1 MSVTEAL
8 VREIRATEFP
18 DIPGGAAGR
27 IKRLIVDSVGNCF
40 MGYEVTGRSLCD
52 YAAELGGP
60 GEAMLVADGRMVPA
74 EIAAAVNAQVARD
87 TDFEETGPGLHAG
100 PAMVHTALAVGQ
112 RVGAS
117 GAEVVAAAALGYEIN
132 ARFHHARRDG
142 EIIRHHVPCV
152 TIVAAKLL
160 GLDEE
165 ALNRAI
171 GLAWELP
178 TSDILRSWPPPPKR
192 VSRLGIGNLWVCRLG
207 VQAALLARHGYG
219 GLPDELDY
227 QAADYDLGGLAEP
240 TGFWHT
246 ADELELKP
254 YPASRGCN
262 GALEL
267 VGRIVRRE
275 SISADEIEGITARL
289 PSIYLDAHQFE
300 PDPANYWEA
309 IYSTQWGITM
319 QAMQVPPGR
328 QWFTAERLAD
338 DPSRR
343 LCAKVEIVED
353 PEATR
358 ARDEKRRGAMANT
371 VEIQARGQ
379 VFTESILMRDV
390 PGSAGMP
397 MTEGVFRSKFLSL
410 AEPGLGSGRASELFD
425 TLSEIDA
432 LPDVTSL
439 APMMVPQLRS

>member
-1 MSVTEAL
+1 MTVTAAL
-8 VREIRATEFP
+8 VREVIDTSFREIPRAAVDRIR
-18 DIPGGAAGR
+18 
-27 IKRLIVDSVGNCF
+27 RLIVDSVANCF
-40 MGYEVTGRSLCD
+40 MGYEVTGRQLAA

-60 GEAMLVADGRMVPA
+60 EEAVLVADGRRVPA
-74 EIAAAVNAQVARD
+74 EVAAAVNAQVARD

-117 GAEVVAAAALGYEIN
+117 GADVVAAATIGYEVN

-142 EIIRHHVPCV
+142 DIIRHHATCV
-152 TIVAAKLL
+152 AIVAGKLL
-160 GLDEE
+160 GLGGE

-171 GLAWELP
+171 GFSWELP
-178 TSDILRSWPPPPKR
+178 TSDILRYWPPQAKR

-207 VQAALLARHGYG
+207 VQAALLASYGYG
-219 GLPDELDY
+219 GLPDELDF
-227 QAADYDLGGLAEP
+227 QDADYDLQGIAAP
-240 TGFWHT
+240 TGFAHT
-246 ADELELKP
+246 ANELELKP

-262 GALEL
+262 GALDL

-275 SISADEIEGITARL
+275 SLRIDEIERITARL

-300 PDPANYWEA
+300 PEPENYWEA
-309 IYSTQWGITM
+309 IYSTHWGITM

-328 QWFTAERLAD
+328 QWFTPERLGDAR
-338 DPSRR
+338 SRG

-358 ARDEKRRGAMANT
+358 ARDEKRRGEMANT
-371 VEIQARGQ
+371 VEIEARGQ

-390 PGSAGMP
+390 PGSARMP
-397 MTEGVFRSKFLSL
+397 MTEDVFRGKFLSL
-410 AEPGLGSGRASELFD
+410 AEPGIGSAQAATLYD
-425 TLSEIDA
+425 ALSEVEA
-432 LPDVTSL
+432 LPDVRSL
-439 APMMVPQLRS
+439 APIMAPPVRG

>member
-1 MSVTEAL
+1 MTVTAAL
-8 VREIRATEFP
+8 VREVVETSFRE
-18 DIPGGAAGR
+18 IPPAAADR

-40 MGYEVTGRSLCD
+40 MGYEVTGHRLCG

-60 GEAMLVADGRMVPA
+60 GEAVLVGDGRMVPA
-74 EIAAAVNAQVARD
+74 EMAAAVNAQVARD

-112 RVGAS
+112 RMGAS

-171 GLAWELP
+171 GLSWELP
-178 TSDILRSWPPPPKR
+178 TSDILRSWPPPAKR

-207 VQAALLARHGYG
+207 VQAALLARRGYG
-219 GLPDELDY
+219 GLPDELDF
-227 QAADYDLGGLAEP
+227 QAADYDLERLASP
-240 TGFWHT
+240 SGFVHT
-246 ADELELKP
+246 ANELELKP

-275 SISADEIEGITARL
+275 AISVHEIERITARL

-300 PDPANYWEA
+300 PDPQDYWEA

-319 QAMQVPPGR
+319 QAMRVPPGR
-328 QWFTAERLAD
+328 RWFTPERLGD
-338 DPSRR
+338 DRSRR

-358 ARDEKRRGAMANT
+358 ARNEKRRGEMANT
-371 VEIQARGQ
+371 VEIEARGQ

-390 PGSAGMP
+390 PGSAGVP
-397 MTEGVFRSKFLSL
+397 MTEDVFRSKFLSL
-410 AEPGLGSGRASELFD
+410 AEPGLGPGRAAALYD
-425 TLSEIDA
+425 ALSEVDA
-432 LPDVTSL
+432 LADITALV
-439 APMMVPQLRS
+439 PMMAPPVRG

>member
-1 MSVTEAL
+1 MTVTAAL
-8 VREIRATEFP
+8 VREIRATAFP
-18 DIPGGAAGR
+18 DVPHLAADR

-40 MGYEVTGRSLCD
+40 MGYEVTGRRLCD

-60 GEAMLVADGRMVPA
+60 GEAVLVGDGRLVPA
-74 EIAAAVNAQVARD
+74 EMAAAVNAQVARD

-160 GLDEE
+160 GLDCE

-171 GLAWELP
+171 GLSWELP
-178 TSDILRSWPPPPKR
+178 TSDILRSWPPPAKR

-207 VQAALLARHGYG
+207 VQAALLARRGYG

-227 QAADYDLGGLAEP
+227 QAADYDLDRLASP
-240 TGFWHT
+240 TGFAHT
-246 ADELELKP
+246 ANELELKP

-275 SISADEIEGITARL
+275 SISAHEIDRITARL

-300 PDPANYWEA
+300 PDPGNYWEA

-328 QWFTAERLAD
+328 QWFTPDRLAD
-338 DPSRR
+338 ETARR
-343 LCAKVEIVED
+343 LCATVEIVED

-358 ARDEKRRGAMANT
+358 ARNEKRRGEMANT
-371 VEIQARGQ
+371 VEIEARGE

-390 PGSAGMP
+390 PGSARMP
-397 MTEGVFRSKFLSL
+397 MTEDVFRSKFLSL
-410 AEPGLGSGRASELFD
+410 AEPGLGSGRAAALFD
-425 TLSEIDA
+425 SLSEIDA

-439 APMMVPQLRS
+439 APMMAPQFHG

>member
-1 MSVTEAL
+1 MSVTSAL

-18 DIPGGAAGR
+18 DIPDGAAGR
-27 IKRLIVDSVGNCF
+27 MKRLIVDSVGNCF
-40 MGYEVTGRSLCD
+40 MGYEVTGHSLCD

-60 GEAMLVADGRMVPA
+60 GEAVLVADGRMVPA

-100 PAMVHTALAVGQ
+100 PAMVHTALSVGQ

-219 GLPDELDY
+219 GLPDELDH
-227 QAADYDLGGLAEP
+227 QAADYDLDALAEP
-240 TGFWHT
+240 TGFSHT

-275 SISADEIEGITARL
+275 SISADEIERITARL

-300 PDPANYWEA
+300 PDPADYWEA

-328 QWFTAERLAD
+328 QWFTPERLAD

-371 VEIQARGQ
+371 VEIQARGR

-410 AEPGLGSGRASELFD
+410 AEPGLGSGRASALFD

-432 LPDVTSL
+432 VPDVTSL